1 MENEGRV
8 ISIFMSLAALFEFII
23 GAIAINSRFQHD
35 TYDCTVKCPNNSHSI
50 FVDEK
55 CFCEVK

>member
-8 ISIFMSLAALFEFII
+8 ISIFISIGVLLGFIAGAL
-23 GAIAINSRFQHD
+23 AINSNFKKD
-35 TYDCTVKCPNNSHSI
+35 TYDCTLKCPNNTHSI
-50 FVDEK
+50 YVDEK